1 MRMNRTWKQAL
12 FAYVNLGK
20 KRVKSKTKEGS
31 FMKKKWMESALAV
44 TLACTMFAGCG
55 QSAQTT
61 ADGESVSADLAASGT
76 ETAADGTEAE
86 ADNGKVTLTVWAEEA
101 NFDVLQEMIDSF
113 EQKYAGQADFD
124 IQLAENADAETRNT
138 LLGDVHNGADVF
150 PLPDDQL
157 TSMVAAGALEPV
169 PNADEIREANLDE
182 AVAAASVNDTLYAY
196 PMTADNGYFLY
207 YDKNYLTEEDVQ
219 TMDGLLAAAGAV
231 GKKVTMDWSS
241 GWYLYAFFGNT
252 GLDFG
257 VNDDGVTNY
266 CDWNATEGSIK
277 GTDIEEAL
285 LAIAQNPAF
294 LSCTDTEFMEGVQ
307 DGTVVAG
314 VSGVWNASEI
324 KKVWGNDYGAVK
336 LPTYTCAGQQI
347 QMASFT
353 GYKMMGV
360 NAYSKHKDW
369 ALKLADW
376 FTNEENQMLRL
387 EERDQGPSNKN
398 AAASEQVQAVPA
410 IQAVIAQAQYGKLQ
424 RVGNSFWDATT
435 EFGNLM
441 ATGSTN
447 GTDPQEVMDTLVAG
461 ITQST
466 VQ

>member
-1 MRMNRTWKQAL
+1 MCIRTEEA
-12 FAYVNLGK
+12 A
-20 KRVKSKTKEGS
+20 EGICTYRYEYKGRG
-31 FMKKKWMESALAV
+31 FQMKKHVIAAV
-44 TLACTMFAGCG
+44 AAAAFVTTAMAGCTG
-55 QSAQTT
+55 ADTT
-61 ADGESVSADLAASGT
+61 AGGESVNGEPSVLQ
-76 ETAADGTEAE
+76 TEAVMDSTE
-86 ADNGKVTLTVWAEEA
+86 LSGDVAEDDGKVTLTVWAEEA

-113 EQKYAGQADFD
+113 EQKYAGQEEFD
-124 IQLAENADAETRNT
+124 IQLAENADAETRKT

>member
-1 MRMNRTWKQAL
+1 
-12 FAYVNLGK
+12 
-20 KRVKSKTKEGS
+20 
-31 FMKKKWMESALAV
+31 MKKHVIAAV
-44 TLACTMFAGCG
+44 AAATFVTTAMAGCTG
-55 QSAQTT
+55 ADTT
-61 ADGESVSADLAASGT
+61 AGGESVNGEPSVLQ
-76 ETAADGTEAE
+76 TEAVMDSTE
-86 ADNGKVTLTVWAEEA
+86 LSGDAAEDDGKVTLTVWAEEA

-157 TSMVAAGALEPV
+157 TSMVAAGALEQV

-324 KKVWGNDYGAVK
+324 KKVWGNDYGGGDRFRLKPAAVVISARR
-336 LPTYTCAGQQI
+336 AGTTATWDQVNKYFGLMQMPIITSRYWNMVHGTNPDEVKQDLEGMQVMQI
-347 QMASFT
+347 LGNNMAYFINCKNVAT
-353 GYKMMGV
+353 KMGIEMPKAPDFV
-360 NAYSKHKDW
+360 
-369 ALKLADW
+369 
-376 FTNEENQMLRL
+376 FTNFIR
-387 EERDQGPSNKN
+387 
-398 AAASEQVQAVPA
+398 
-410 IQAVIAQAQYGKLQ
+410 
-424 RVGNSFWDATT
+424 
-435 EFGNLM
+435 
-441 ATGSTN
+441 
-447 GTDPQEVMDTLVAG
+447 
-461 ITQST
+461 
-466 VQ
+466 

>member
-1 MRMNRTWKQAL
+1 MSAKLCIRTEEA
-12 FAYVNLGK
+12 A
-20 KRVKSKTKEGS
+20 EGICTYRYEYKGRG
-31 FMKKKWMESALAV
+31 FQMKKHVIAAV
-44 TLACTMFAGCG
+44 AAATFV
-55 QSAQTT
+55 TT
-61 ADGESVSADLAASGT
+61 AMSGCTGADTTAGGESVNGEPSVLQ
-76 ETAADGTEAE
+76 TEAVMDSTE
-86 ADNGKVTLTVWAEEA
+86 LSGDAAEDDGKVTLTVWSEET

-124 IQLAENADAETRNT
+124 IQLAVNADSETRNT
-138 LLGDVHNGADVF
+138 LLGDVHNGADIF

-157 TSMVAAGALEPV
+157 TSMAAAGALEPV

-266 CDWNATEGSIK
+266 CNWNAADGSIK

-307 DGTVVAG
+307 DGTIVAG
-314 VSGVWNASEI
+314 VSGVWNAAEI
-324 KKVWGNDYGAVK
+324 KKVWGNDY
-336 LPTYTCAGQQI
+336 
-347 QMASFT
+347 
-353 GYKMMGV
+353 
-360 NAYSKHKDW
+360 
-369 ALKLADW
+369 
-376 FTNEENQMLRL
+376 
-387 EERDQGPSNKN
+387 
-398 AAASEQVQAVPA
+398 
-410 IQAVIAQAQYGKLQ
+410 
-424 RVGNSFWDATT
+424 
-435 EFGNLM
+435 
-441 ATGSTN
+441 
-447 GTDPQEVMDTLVAG
+447 
-461 ITQST
+461 
-466 VQ
+466 

>member
-1 MRMNRTWKQAL
+1 
-12 FAYVNLGK
+12 
-20 KRVKSKTKEGS
+20 
-31 FMKKKWMESALAV
+31 
-44 TLACTMFAGCG
+44 
-55 QSAQTT
+55 
-61 ADGESVSADLAASGT
+61 
-76 ETAADGTEAE
+76 
-86 ADNGKVTLTVWAEEA
+86 
-101 NFDVLQEMIDSF
+101 
-113 EQKYAGQADFD
+113 
-124 IQLAENADAETRNT
+124 
-138 LLGDVHNGADVF
+138 
-150 PLPDDQL
+150 
-157 TSMVAAGALEPV
+157 MVAAGALEPV

-266 CDWNATEGSIK
+266 CNWNAADGSIK

-307 DGTVVAG
+307 DGTIVAG
-314 VSGVWNASEI
+314 VSGVWNAAEI

-347 QMASFT
+347 QMSSFT

-424 RVGNSFWDATT
+424 RVGNSYWDAMT